1 MKKKKKLLI
10 IRVREIIFYMK
21 KFMKYGEQ
29 NKAKLFCPDAK
40 GHVGAY
46 DCCLPPEKLKLLI
59 HQRCQHKAQNVK
71 LLLWH
76 FLGHL

>member
-29 NKAKLFCPDAK
+29 NKAKLFAP
-40 GHVGAY
+40 
-46 DCCLPPEKLKLLI
+46 KLKVMWGRMIVAYSL
-59 HQRCQHKAQNVK
+59 RN
-71 LLLWH
+71 
-76 FLGHL
+76 